1 MLNQLLE
8 KETFLETAKAEQ
20 VKQEEP
26 VWNNDKPQGVLE
38 ENLGAAETI
47 ANLYPAVKT
56 KYEALEATQQKE
68 MYEKLSELDRGLAD
82 VFIKEEH

>member
-56 KYEALEATQQKE
+56 KYEALEST
-68 MYEKLSELDRGLAD
+68 
-82 VFIKEEH
+82 